1 MLRHVILSRLLYIA
15 ALVALAL
22 LLVPNPVTVF
32 MAACFAC
39 LTLPLY
45 RRIQH
50 RARVWR
56 RNLERRKPTILR
68 RRLLIPLS
76 RGAHISLYTISV
88 ILMVMAPFAAL
99 VLLVSPQASAGLQR
113 LRQLQS
119 QNFQI
124 PPEWSVYMDH
134 GRAML
139 AEYPRLERIVTDFF
153 MDLDAFLADITGVLV
168 NRSLDVLGGTMTVL
182 WTTFLF
188 FTLSVLF
195 VAYSRNIRRVAGRI
209 LFLPQAV
216 IRRFIEA
223 LQRALGG
230 IMLGIALV
238 AVVQGVLCGFA
249 FGVAGFKQ
257 PAFWGLLST
266 LTAPIPMVGT
276 AIVWFPLSLSLWFTG
291 KTVAAVGLVLWGLLV
306 VANVDSILRPLF
318 LRRAIR
324 APFFVLLTA
333 ILCGLASFGA
343 VGLIVGPI
351 LLTVAV
357 QAVEEGNR
365 FYCPPQVS

>member
-1 MLRHVILSRLLYIA
+1 MRDVLLSRLLYIS

-22 LLVPNPVTVF
+22 LLVPSPVTVF

-45 RRIQH
+45 RKAQH
-50 RARVWR
+50 EAKVWR
-56 RNLERRKPTILR
+56 RSLERRTPTLVR
-68 RRLLIPLS
+68 RRVLIPLS
-76 RGAHISLYTISV
+76 RGAHIYAFAFAIV
-88 ILMVMAPFAAL
+88 AMVTAPFAAL
-99 VLLVSPQASAGLQR
+99 VLLVSPQAAAGLQR
-113 LRQLQS
+113 LRQLQA

-124 PPEWSVYMDH
+124 PPEWTVYIDQA
-134 GRAML
+134 RAGL
-139 AEYPRLERIVTDFF
+139 SDYPRLERIIMDFF
-153 MDLDAFLADITGVLV
+153 MDLDAFLADATSMLV

-195 VAYSRNIRRVAGRI
+195 VVYARNIRRVAGRV

-223 LQRALGG
+223 MHKALRGV
-230 IMLGIALV
+230 MLGIALV
-238 AVVQGVLCGFA
+238 SVAQGVLCGIA

-266 LTAPIPMVGT
+266 LTAPIPMIGT
-276 AIVWFPLSLSLWFTG
+276 ALVWFPLSLSLWFTG
-291 KTVAAVGLVLWGLLV
+291 RTVSAVGLVLWGVLV
-306 VANVDSILRPLF
+306 VANVDSVLRPLF
-318 LRRAIR
+318 LRRAIP
-324 APFFVLLTA
+324 APFFVLLIS

-343 VGLIVGPI
+343 VGLIAGPV
-351 LLTVAV
+351 LLAVAV

-365 FYCPPQVS
+365 FYDARRT